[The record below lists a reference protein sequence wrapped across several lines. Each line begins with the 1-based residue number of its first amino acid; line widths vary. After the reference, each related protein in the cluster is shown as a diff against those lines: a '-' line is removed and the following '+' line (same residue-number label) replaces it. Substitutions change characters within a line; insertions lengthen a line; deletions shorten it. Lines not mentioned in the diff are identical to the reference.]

1 MATDLAA
8 APDESVVACDL
19 RKPEEVA
26 RLFEVRPITT
36 VIHLAGVL
44 PSAFRADPVTG
55 AEVNLGG
62 AVNLLNAAVS
72 AGAKR
77 FVFASSMSVYGSA
90 PSARLLTEDDPA
102 VPDDPYGA
110 SKRAIELVG
119 EAMDDQGAIEF
130 VALRIARI
138 VGPGIKQSVSLW
150 RSQIFDLGARDT
162 AIQIPFGGEAK
173 LSLVHVRDVAGML
186 ITLAHADKPKHR
198 IYNSPVEIIKAAQL
212 QALVEKNIGRR
223 VELGSSGL
231 HAGPTGDGSRFAS
244 EFGFHPR
251 GLASYLSESGH
262 AAAD

>member
-26 RLFEVRPITT
+26 RLFAARSITT

-138 VGPGIKQSVSLW
+138 VGPGIKQSASLW

-231 HAGPTGDGSRFAS
+231 HAGPVGDGSRFTT

-251 GLASYLSESGH
+251 GLTSYLSESGH